1 MSMLRRPDSVA
12 HAARPPPLGVTNMT
26 EIAENLLGRLNTGV
40 CDAELPE
47 QYEQLSGSAQV
58 LQPRLKVSFDL

>member
-1 MSMLRRPDSVA
+1 
-12 HAARPPPLGVTNMT
+12 MT